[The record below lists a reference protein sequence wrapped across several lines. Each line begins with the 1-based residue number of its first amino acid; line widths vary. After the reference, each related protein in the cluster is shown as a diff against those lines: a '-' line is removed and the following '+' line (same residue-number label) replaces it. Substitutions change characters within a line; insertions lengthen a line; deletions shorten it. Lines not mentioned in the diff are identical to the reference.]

1 MVKTERF
8 KKISYFTIRAITII
22 LVVWSIIDLIFTN
35 DDSTRSRC
43 AFIIFQAVLLFVCT
57 TIVPIVEKSWK
68 LEVPDVMEVVF
79 LAFAMAHMLLGE
91 IGNFYA
97 TVPWWDSMLHTISGG
112 IIAVL
117 GFSFVNILNNNSKSL
132 NVILS
137 PGFICFFSLCF
148 AVALGGIW
156 EIFEYLM
163 DEFTLSNMQRYQES
177 LPPYNPFIGH
187 DALNDTMKDL
197 MLDFL
202 GASVIC
208 VIGYFN
214 LKKNKNSF
222 TKWQIVKVEKE
233 DDIDESK

>member
-117 GFSFVNILNNNSKSL
+117 GFSFVNILNKNEKVHVEL
-132 NVILS
+132 API
-137 PGFICFFSLCF
+137 F
-148 AVALGGIW
+148 VALFALGFAITLGVLW
-156 EIFEYLM
+156 EIY
-163 DEFTLSNMQRYQES
+163 EFTFDGLLGVNMQK
-177 LPPYNPFIGH
+177 F
-187 DALNDTMKDL
+187 ALEDGTQLVGRAALADTMEDL
-197 MLDFL
+197 IVDSIGAFAMSLL
-202 GASVIC
+202 GYIS
-208 VIGYFN
+208 
-214 LKKNKNSF
+214 LKYKKG
-222 TKWQIVKVEKE
+222 WIEKLL
-233 DDIDESK
+233 IKIKK

>member
-117 GFSFVNILNNNSKSL
+117 GFSFVNIYSKYHIIAMYWILCIFSKCYWKGYYYYNSTSFCIDNNYS
-132 NVILS
+132 ILYM
-137 PGFICFFSLCF
+137 
-148 AVALGGIW
+148 A
-156 EIFEYLM
+156 
-163 DEFTLSNMQRYQES
+163 
-177 LPPYNPFIGH
+177 
-187 DALNDTMKDL
+187 
-197 MLDFL
+197 
-202 GASVIC
+202 
-208 VIGYFN
+208 
-214 LKKNKNSF
+214 
-222 TKWQIVKVEKE
+222 
-233 DDIDESK
+233 